1 LEPHVN
7 SLGTNILLM
16 AVMLGSAQVILFKSL
31 NYTFV
36 DSTKEMAFMPLD
48 RELRTKGK
56 AAVDVIGSRFG
67 KSFGAISQ
75 QLMYQFISPSIGDLI
90 YELFLFFVIIM
101 AIWTFSVISLNKR
114 FLKIADNANH

>member
-1 LEPHVN
+1 M
-7 SLGTNILLM
+7 M

-67 KSFGAISQ
+67 KAFGAISQ
-75 QLMYQFISPSIGDLI
+75 QLMFQFISPSIGDLAV
-90 YELFLFFVIIM
+90 ELFVLFVIIM
-101 AIWTFSVISLNKR
+101 ATWTFSVFALNRR
-114 FLKIADNANH
+114 FLQIVENANH